1 MINFDPR
8 PKKFRN
14 VSPQHINGLL
24 SNLESISANNR
35 NGEMSMWE
43 TQLQM
48 TYDDYSLEEDR
59 LEDLRRK
66 LTILEENLKHATLM
80 EIPATR
86 EQSFSEEWHNQR
98 FRRLTASNCLSAC
111 KIGELVYKE
120 SPVAAA
126 RAHNFV
132 KSNVWQLDSS
142 SDFQTSFMK
151 YGIESEPDAIKKY
164 EEQTRTKVCRTGFWV
179 NPKFSFLGCSPD
191 CLVGDNGLL
200 EIKSLKVFKNNP
212 INDVTSGKV
221 SLPKGAI
228 KKQCF
233 TIKEGK
239 CVLRENHAYYYQV
252 QMQLLVTERDF
263 CDFVLYA
270 QDGEVS
276 VERIYRNES
285 VIAEILSNLTAL
297 WRRVLAPEIF
307 EMRVLCGLHLF
318 VLPVV
323 ETEKI
328 PGHKDVPE
336 KGEKILEHDDVPEKR
351 DKIPEHKD
359 VPEKGDKIP
368 GHKDVPEKGDK
379 IPGHKDVPEKRD
391 KIPEHKDVPDKRDK
405 IPEHKVSP
413 VNLPRTST
421 CTSDLIAVPWGG
433 RTQDGIE
440 LTNTCHLD
448 NWIMIFQVLLKSN
461 RIDLTTLKETGAIL
475 SNALQLVAKKQFG
488 DAKMA
493 MTDSHSQVIN
503 NCIDLYGNEDDYFIK
518 LLRPYL
524 RSKVT
529 SQCRLSKFPRPVEIL
544 NSCTVNLGIPAD
556 LSNNVFLSALNDWLQ
571 PSVSTCKRRFLSEP
585 QPPTPCV
592 EDVIL
597 HDNGCA
603 HSSWHCSGVRENSE
617 RSLYN
622 LQNIFLFS
630 VDLLSRGGLLKLPEV
645 PLSIVL
651 RGRVYHLYGATLW
664 NSGHYISTFSYN
676 NM

>member
-1 MINFDPR
+1 
-8 PKKFRN
+8 
-14 VSPQHINGLL
+14 
-24 SNLESISANNR
+24 
-35 NGEMSMWE
+35 
-43 TQLQM
+43 
-48 TYDDYSLEEDR
+48 
-59 LEDLRRK
+59 
-66 LTILEENLKHATLM
+66 
-80 EIPATR
+80 
-86 EQSFSEEWHNQR
+86 
-98 FRRLTASNCLSAC
+98 
-111 KIGELVYKE
+111 
-120 SPVAAA
+120 
-126 RAHNFV
+126 
-132 KSNVWQLDSS
+132 
-142 SDFQTSFMK
+142 MK

-164 EEQTRTKVCRTGFWV
+164 EEQTQTKVCWTGFWV

-191 CLVGDNGLL
+191 GLVGDNGLL
-200 EIKSLKVFKNNP
+200 EIKSLKVFKNNA
-212 INDVTSGKV
+212 IKGVTSGKV
-221 SLPKGAI
+221 SLPKGAM

-233 TIKEGK
+233 TIKEGR

-252 QMQLLVTERDF
+252 QMQLLFTERDF

-307 EMRVLCGLHLF
+307 EMRVLCGLHPF
-318 VLPVV
+318 VLLVV

-328 PGHKDVPE
+328 P
-336 KGEKILEHDDVPEKR
+336 
-351 DKIPEHKD
+351 EHKD
-359 VPEKGDKIP
+359 V
-368 GHKDVPEKGDK
+368 
-379 IPGHKDVPEKRD
+379 R
-391 KIPEHKDVPDKRDK
+391 DKRDK

-475 SNALQLVAKKQFG
+475 SYALQLVAKKQFG

-493 MTDSHSQVIN
+493 MTDTHPQVIN

-518 LLRPYL
+518 LLGPYL
-524 RSKVT
+524 CSKVT
-529 SQCRLSKFPRPVEIL
+529 SQCRLSTCPRPVEIL

-597 HDNGCA
+597 DDNGCA

-622 LQNIFLFS
+622 LQNIFVFS

-651 RGRVYHLYGATLW
+651 HGRVYHLYGATLW

-676 NM
+676 NMWTLYDGLKESQRESSGLVFKQTPFSEPAGYSLSYIIFCT